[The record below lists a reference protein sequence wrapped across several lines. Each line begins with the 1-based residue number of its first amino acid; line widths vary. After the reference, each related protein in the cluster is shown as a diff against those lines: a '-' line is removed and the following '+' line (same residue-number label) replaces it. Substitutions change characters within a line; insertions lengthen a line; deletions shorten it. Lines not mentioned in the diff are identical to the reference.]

1 MESINWDILLHELE
15 SGKCVLCLGADTFSE
30 ATETRLETQLAETL
44 RKESASLGIRVYDDG
59 WFHYLKDR
67 DELSTWFTIKNFYET
82 RLPVA
87 TDVIFKDIAAL
98 PLHLILNF
106 SPDYKLREAFKSSGK
121 PFEFACLYKNPESDK
136 TRTLEEGTKEKPLLF
151 NMLGEIEDKDSLVM
165 TYDDLFGYMA
175 AIFEHKRMPQGVK
188 LKIQNATHFIFLGMP
203 LDKWYF
209 HLFMRVLNLHRG
221 RGKSKRFAASYTVDT
236 GNATF
241 CEEQYTLT
249 FVKDNI
255 ATFTKLLKN
264 KWLEAE
270 AKKAGRDSGPLSI
283 YDRWRE
289 KVTTGEDIAIKQAFK
304 EMKEHTSDGDVRN
317 MQLLL
322 EMQWMGFQGTAFE
335 TEMSKMAMKTQII
348 KGITGLIG
356 TLETAISH

>member
-1 MESINWDILLHELE
+1 METINWDILLHELE
-15 SGKCVLCLGADTFSE
+15 SGKCVFCIGADIFSE
-30 ATETRLETQLAETL
+30 ATDRRLETQLADTL
-44 RKESASLGIRVYDDG
+44 RQQSAALGIRVYDDG

-67 DELSTWFTIKNFYET
+67 DELSTWFAIKNFYET
-82 RLPVA
+82 QLPSA
-87 TDVIFKDIAAL
+87 TSAIFKDIAAL

-106 SPDYKLREAFKSSGK
+106 SPDYALRDTFKTSGK
-121 PFEFACLYKNPESDK
+121 PFEFDCLYKNPETDK
-136 TRTLEEGTKEKPLLF
+136 SRTTAEGTKEKPLIF

-175 AIFEHKRMPQGVK
+175 AIFELKRMPQSVK

-203 LDKWYF
+203 LDKWYY
-209 HLFMRVLNLHRG
+209 HLFMRVLNLHHG
-221 RGKSKRFAASYTVDT
+221 RGKTKRFAAANTVDA

-249 FVKDNI
+249 YVKDNI
-255 ATFTKLLKN
+255 ATFANLLKN

-270 AKKAGRDSGPLSI
+270 AKKTGRDNRPLSM

-289 KVTTGEDIAIKQAFK
+289 KVTTGEDIAVKSAFK
-304 EMKEHTSDGDVRN
+304 ELREHAADNDLRN
-317 MQLLL
+317 QQLLL

-335 TEMSKMAMKTQII
+335 TELSKMAMKTQII
-348 KGITGLIG
+348 KGLMGLIDAFEEA
-356 TLETAISH
+356 TTK